1 MSNCCRQIGARGG
14 CVALAGDF
22 VTMDLTLD
30 NSLGKF
36 SAAPKPPAGTPTL
49 LRGVLVPNGASEPGK
64 YARNDVLIHDGVLK
78 RVAPGGTLSLDADCP
93 PGTVEE
99 DCAERM
105 LVPGFVNG
113 HTHSVEHWAR
123 GLIKPLPLEMW
134 VLQLIR
140 HEPRGDEGWAGPES
154 WIKTP
159 AAAIAVS
166 AMHCGVEALLS
177 GTTAIMDHLLC
188 RDIKDVEAAAFA
200 YKALGIR
207 AYIAPM
213 LGDDLEPY
221 VNYVPLARDAK
232 GRNEA
237 ICGPAG
243 HAPGCADCG
252 GLCTNGA
259 FRTEKGE
266 RDPAK
271 TEANLALW
279 REAAEKFHDPV
290 NGINIVVGPVTAYS
304 ASTELLRGAAE
315 IRKEFGLCGHIHL
328 LETRAQA
335 LMARQF
341 LPSGSAVKHLR
352 DAGFLQVPGTTC
364 GHCVWLDDE
373 EVAIM
378 AECEATAVHNPFSNL
393 RLGSG
398 VAPLFS
404 YAQRGMNVCLGAD
417 GACSSDGQDML
428 EVAKLANIL
437 PCVATPEYRDW
448 PTAHYTAMRLG
459 AANGYKGILLEGKP
473 GQLGKGGVLEEGALA
488 DVSLWDL
495 TSLSMLPRTDPL
507 SLLIQGSRTQAPG
520 AGSALDSAWVN
531 GTRVVKNGSPVNV
544 DVIALREVLR
554 HAQGEYRDPAITDPS
569 THDKTARAE
578 KEYRAAMDLDPAGA
592 VGDRPHY
599 EWPEHCT
606 LYEASQR

>member
-1 MSNCCRQIGARGG
+1 
-14 CVALAGDF
+14 
-22 VTMDLTLD
+22 
-30 NSLGKF
+30 
-36 SAAPKPPAGTPTL
+36 
-49 LRGVLVPNGASEPGK
+49 
-64 YARNDVLIHDGVLK
+64 
-78 RVAPGGTLSLDADCP
+78 
-93 PGTVEE
+93 
-99 DCAERM
+99 
-105 LVPGFVNG
+105 
-113 HTHSVEHWAR
+113 
-123 GLIKPLPLEMW
+123 
-134 VLQLIR
+134 
-140 HEPRGDEGWAGPES
+140 
-154 WIKTP
+154 
-159 AAAIAVS
+159 
-166 AMHCGVEALLS
+166 
-177 GTTAIMDHLLC
+177 
-188 RDIKDVEAAAFA
+188 
-200 YKALGIR
+200 
-207 AYIAPM
+207 M

-352 DAGFLQVPGTTC
+352 DTGFLQVPGTTC

>member
-1 MSNCCRQIGARGG
+1 
-14 CVALAGDF
+14 
-22 VTMDLTLD
+22 
-30 NSLGKF
+30 
-36 SAAPKPPAGTPTL
+36 
-49 LRGVLVPNGASEPGK
+49 
-64 YARNDVLIHDGVLK
+64 
-78 RVAPGGTLSLDADCP
+78 
-93 PGTVEE
+93 
-99 DCAERM
+99 
-105 LVPGFVNG
+105 
-113 HTHSVEHWAR
+113 
-123 GLIKPLPLEMW
+123 
-134 VLQLIR
+134 
-140 HEPRGDEGWAGPES
+140 
-154 WIKTP
+154 
-159 AAAIAVS
+159 
-166 AMHCGVEALLS
+166 
-177 GTTAIMDHLLC
+177 
-188 RDIKDVEAAAFA
+188 
-200 YKALGIR
+200 
-207 AYIAPM
+207 
-213 LGDDLEPY
+213 
-221 VNYVPLARDAK
+221 
-232 GRNEA
+232 
-237 ICGPAG
+237 
-243 HAPGCADCG
+243 
-252 GLCTNGA
+252 
-259 FRTEKGE
+259 
-266 RDPAK
+266 
-271 TEANLALW
+271 
-279 REAAEKFHDPV
+279 
-290 NGINIVVGPVTAYS
+290 
-304 ASTELLRGAAE
+304 
-315 IRKEFGLCGHIHL
+315 
-328 LETRAQA
+328 
-335 LMARQF
+335 
-341 LPSGSAVKHLR
+341 VKHLR
-352 DAGFLQVPGTTC
+352 DTGFLQVPGTTC

-520 AGSALDSAWVN
+520 AGSALDSTWVN